1 MKRRHWILVLLP
13 VLLVIA
19 FMFPI
24 MVKADVT
31 RKIDV
36 IIFYSN
42 TCESCNELEG
52 YFEDISLNYP
62 NANLI
67 RYNIAV
73 PAEKALLDEYE
84 ALYKVPEKERGI
96 IPKVFVG
103 DKCLAGKEN
112 IKELLEHQILYSEV
126 DTLEVNSSKVDNSKT
141 IEKFE
146 SFKLS
151 GVFAAGF
158 VNGLN
163 PCSLS
168 MLLFFLSLLTLD
180 NRRIRSSG
188 IAFAI
193 GKFIAFFLFGTLL
206 CTVLARVDLSKYAVI
221 SKVLLL
227 TFIITLILL
236 NIKDAFVAR
245 KERYGDITLQM
256 PTGLRNF
263 NHNLIKKITAFGH
276 SKLLALISLFFGLA
290 VSLGEFLC
298 TGQLYLLNI
307 VTVIQ
312 TEKLLTNKALLYLTI
327 YNIALILPIIL
338 ITFIIAKGK
347 EALDV
352 SDKVRMRLPIIKL
365 ANVALLVAYIVFL
378 F

>member
-1 MKRRHWILVLLP
+1 
-13 VLLVIA
+13 
-19 FMFPI
+19 
-24 MVKADVT
+24 
-31 RKIDV
+31 
-36 IIFYSN
+36 
-42 TCESCNELEG
+42 
-52 YFEDISLNYP
+52 
-62 NANLI
+62 
-67 RYNIAV
+67 
-73 PAEKALLDEYE
+73 
-84 ALYKVPEKERGI
+84 
-96 IPKVFVG
+96 
-103 DKCLAGKEN
+103 
-112 IKELLEHQILYSEV
+112 
-126 DTLEVNSSKVDNSKT
+126 
-141 IEKFE
+141 
-146 SFKLS
+146 
-151 GVFAAGF
+151 
-158 VNGLN
+158 
-163 PCSLS
+163 
-168 MLLFFLSLLTLD
+168 
-180 NRRIRSSG
+180 
-188 IAFAI
+188 
-193 GKFIAFFLFGTLL
+193 
-206 CTVLARVDLSKYAVI
+206 
-221 SKVLLL
+221 
-227 TFIITLILL
+227 L

-352 SDKVRMRLPIIKL
+352 SDKVRRRLPIIKL
-365 ANVALLVAYIVFL
+365 ANVALLVAYIAFL